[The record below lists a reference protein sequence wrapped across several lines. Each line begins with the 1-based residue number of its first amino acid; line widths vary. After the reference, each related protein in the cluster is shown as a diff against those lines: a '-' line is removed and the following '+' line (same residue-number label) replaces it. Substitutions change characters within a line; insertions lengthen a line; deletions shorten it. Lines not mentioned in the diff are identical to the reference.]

1 MRTLSAHTPDG
12 PDMSNVIAL
21 NVRSVRQPRS
31 QRLAA
36 HAQLF
41 VSDRRAEGDVFWLKE
56 NAEFL
61 NIAEVTGQ
69 PGDTL
74 LAQYEVIY
82 DRLADRLGEF
92 PQYYRFF
99 LSLCLD
105 LEDLGMPGDKG
116 AMLCQWAQ
124 DCDLPSAELSDL
136 QRAEAERLLARR
148 GIGDPDPALRARL
161 MHFIERSATFAI
173 PNKKAAYELTHI
185 VFYLSEY
192 GRKDP
197 SLSAEAIQSLHF
209 AGLLAYLDQ
218 NHDLLAEI
226 CVALRYAGQTPSDIW
241 ERAVL
246 GALKNSGQEAVSYA
260 PAFDDYHAYLVSSW
274 LAGLT
279 GDPVFPLLL
288 DSGPH
293 RIVLQTP
300 QARPLRELSRALD
313 DIRNADWDSVRD
325 QICERLDPQE
335 VSVLTA
341 AELSTPAFDA
351 FFEGFARASV
361 PGRA

>member
-1 MRTLSAHTPDG
+1 MRTLSADTPDG

-21 NVRSVRQPRS
+21 NVRPVRQPQH

-41 VSDRRAEGDVFWLKE
+41 VSDRRAQGDVFWLKE

-61 NIAEVTGQ
+61 NIAEATGQ
-69 PGDTL
+69 PGDPL
-74 LAQYEVIY
+74 LDHYEQIY
-82 DRLADRLGEF
+82 DTIAERLGEF

-105 LEDLGMPGDKG
+105 LEDLGMPGNTG
-116 AMLCQWAQ
+116 ATLCAWAHEHG
-124 DCDLPSAELSDL
+124 LPQAELSDL
-136 QRAEAERLLARR
+136 QRGEAERLLARR
-148 GIGDPDPALRARL
+148 GIAPPDPKLHARL
-161 MHFIERSATFAI
+161 MRFIDRSATFAI

-192 GRKDP
+192 GRTDP
-197 SLSAEAIQSLHF
+197 QLSENAIQSLHF

-246 GALKNSGQEAVSYA
+246 SALKNSWAEPVSVT

-274 LAGLT
+274 LAGLCD
-279 GDPVFPLLL
+279 DPVFPCIL

-293 RIVLQTP
+293 RIAFEP
-300 QARPLRELSRALD
+300 PNARPLRELSRALED
-313 DIRNADWDSVRD
+313 VRD
-325 QICERLDPQE
+325 SDWGRIRERICERLDPQE

-341 AELSTPAFDA
+341 AEVSTPAFDA

-361 PGRA
+361 PGRG

>member
-1 MRTLSAHTPDG
+1 
-12 PDMSNVIAL
+12 MSNVIAL
-21 NVRSVRQPRS
+21 NVRPVRQPQC

-41 VSDRRAEGDVFWLKE
+41 VSDRRCEDDVFWLKE

-61 NIAEVTGQ
+61 NIAESTSQ
-69 PGDTL
+69 PGDAIL
-74 LAQYEVIY
+74 EHYEQVYVTIS
-82 DRLADRLGEF
+82 DRLGDF

-99 LSLCLD
+99 LSICLD
-105 LEDLGMPGDKG
+105 LEDLGMPGNTG
-116 AMLCQWAQ
+116 ETLCHWAHHTG
-124 DCDLPSAELSDL
+124 LPDAELSDL

-148 GIGDPDPALRARL
+148 NVGTPSVDLRDRL
-161 MHFIERSATFAI
+161 IRFINRPATFSI

-197 SLSAEAIQSLHF
+197 GLSAPALQSLRF

-246 GALKNSGQEAVSYA
+246 SAHRHTYTEETAHV
-260 PAFDDYHAYLVSSW
+260 PPFDDYHAYLVSTW
-274 LAGLT
+274 LAGLCD
-279 GDPVFPLLL
+279 DPVFPLILA
-288 DSGPH
+288 SGPH
-293 RIVLQTP
+293 RIVMTP
-300 QARPLRELSRALD
+300 PAARPLRDLSRALD
-313 DIRNADWDSVRD
+313 NLRHQDWPNARD
-325 QICERLDPQE
+325 QICERLTPE
-335 VSVLTA
+335 AVNVVKA
-341 AELSTPAFDA
+341 AEASTSDFDA
-351 FFEGFARASV
+351 FFEGFVRAAV
-361 PGRA
+361 PGRS